1 MRPLKFLQMPDP
13 LTLSLSDRQRRI
25 LRLVVEEYVT
35 TGEPVGSRRL
45 VESGGLSISSSTV
58 RYELSELEEYGL
70 LMHPHTSAGRV
81 PTDGAYRYYVDSL
94 LSERGPQTELFPLDL
109 IAAEN
114 EVEEALE
121 ATTEILAQVTH
132 LLALASAPALET
144 TAVRH
149 VEVLLLQAQIV
160 LVVMITSA
168 GEVSK
173 RVCAFAGPVD
183 SGLVNWAREYL
194 NERLEGQT
202 LGPRLLR
209 QALED
214 PTLTASERD
223 FLAVLRPAFE
233 EQIGHGEERVFV
245 GGAATL
251 LDAARGSA
259 LDACRSLLS
268 VLERRAATLE
278 LLRASIEQ
286 RRPYVRV
293 GEELD
298 NPALSGV
305 SLVGARY
312 GLAHRSLGTVSLLGP
327 IRMDYEKAIGAVR
340 AAAQEL
346 SRFAEEV
353 YEEP

>member
-1 MRPLKFLQMPDP
+1 MTDP
-13 LTLSLSDRQRRI
+13 PAISLSDRQRRI

-35 TGEPVGSRRL
+35 TGQPVGSRRL
-45 VESGGLSISSSTV
+45 VEGAGLTISSSTV
-58 RYELSELEEYGL
+58 RYELAELEESGL
-70 LMHPHTSAGRV
+70 LTHPHTSAGRI
-81 PTDGAYRYYVDSL
+81 PTDSGYRSYVDSL
-94 LSERGPQTELFPLDL
+94 LSERSPRSEHLPLDL
-109 IAAEN
+109 STAQN
-114 EVEEALE
+114 EVAEALE
-121 ATTEILAQVTH
+121 ATTEILAGVTH
-132 LLALASAPALET
+132 LLALASAPSLET

-149 VEVLLLQAQIV
+149 VEVLLLQPQVV
-160 LVVMITSA
+160 LVVLITSA

-173 RVCAFAGPVD
+173 RVCAFSGTVD
-183 SGLVNWAREYL
+183 SGLVSWAREYL
-194 NERLEGQT
+194 NERLEGHT

-209 QALED
+209 EALDD
-214 PTLTASERD
+214 PALTTSERA
-223 FLAVLRPAFE
+223 FLAVLRPALE
-233 EQIGHGEERVFV
+233 EKTGRGDERVFV

-251 LDAARGSA
+251 LDSTRGSE

-293 GEELD
+293 GEELA
-298 NPALSGV
+298 NPALAGV

-312 GLAHRSLGTVSLLGP
+312 GLAHRPLGTVSLLGP

-353 YEEP
+353 YEE